1 MSEDF
6 LSRWSRCKDEARR
19 AARGSALQPDR
30 AAELAPDAPRQRAD
44 DPGTIGA
51 EPAVTPEELAAL
63 PKLDELTADSD
74 MTGFLRRGV
83 PEGLRNA
90 ALRKMW
96 VLDPAI
102 RDFVGHARDYAY
114 DWNTPGGVPGNA
126 ALEPEHVAALV
137 RRVFG
142 EPEAAPSGQSGIE
155 PAEDRAPPVRSIEGG
170 AAAGLQKETPRQERK
185 PSADDSE
192 TETGPPS
199 GKGATAANRDA

>member
-6 LSRWSRCKDEARR
+6 LSRWSRRKDEARY
-19 AARGSALQPDR
+19 AARGSTPQPHR

-44 DPGTIGA
+44 DPGTLDA
-51 EPAVTPEELAAL
+51 EPAFTPEELAAL

-74 MTGFLRRGV
+74 ITGFLRRGV

-96 VLDPAI
+96 ILDPAI
-102 RDFVGHARDYAY
+102 RDFVGPARDYAY
-114 DWNTPGGVPGNA
+114 DWNTPGGVPGNG

-142 EPEAAPSGQSGIE
+142 ESEAAPSGPSGTE
-155 PAEDRAPPVRSIEGG
+155 AAEDHAPAVRPTEDG
-170 AAAGLQKETPRQERK
+170 AAAALRKKTPREEGK
-185 PSADDSE
+185 PTADDSE
-192 TETGPPS
+192 TETGAPS
-199 GKGATAANRDA
+199 GKGGRAADADA